1 MRTTSKLLLFLLL
14 CVGCTNESSSAEAL
28 DAMGFTDVHFTGYS
42 FFACSKD
49 DEYHTGF
56 KAKNPSGKKI
66 SGTVCCGIL
75 KSCTVRF

>member
-1 MRTTSKLLLFLLL
+1 VKIRSSLLLLL

-56 KAKNPSGKKI
+56 KAKNPQW
-66 SGTVCCGIL
+66 
-75 KSCTVRF
+75 

>member
-1 MRTTSKLLLFLLL
+1 
-14 CVGCTNESSSAEAL
+14 
-28 DAMGFTDVHFTGYS
+28 MGFTDVQFTGYS